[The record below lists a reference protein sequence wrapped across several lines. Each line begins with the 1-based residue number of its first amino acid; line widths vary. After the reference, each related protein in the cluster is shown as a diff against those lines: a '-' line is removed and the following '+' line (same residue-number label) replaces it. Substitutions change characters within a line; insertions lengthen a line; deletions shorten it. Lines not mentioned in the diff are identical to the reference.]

1 MIHQQIQHLVTP
13 GNQIEQKQGTYDSG
27 PGGTARGFN
36 WVAQKKFNPL
46 YFNDNFLL
54 ELRNIALDSYDGLK
68 EQRKNVLSFISK
80 DDSSGQFNYEVNTPI
95 FIDLNN
101 KKELLVRNIEANLLY
116 GDYSKLAIQSD
127 ASMTLLIKEK
137 GE

>member
-1 MIHQQIQHLVTP
+1 M
-13 GNQIEQKQGTYDSG
+13 
-27 PGGTARGFN
+27 TAKHKVYYNLHKHCLSIMLRGKVLEHSTEF
-36 WVAQKKFNPL
+36 
-46 YFNDNFLL
+46 FLKDV
-54 ELRNIALDSYDGLK
+54 EFRVSQAGRNRVLK

-116 GDYSKLAIQSD
+116 GDYSEFAIQSD